1 MIGQKLSRA
10 AACVTAIGWRPDE
23 MTDVLLLSNSRAPGQ
38 GYLEHAR
45 TEIAGLLAGRQR
57 LLFIA
62 FASSEPDRYTQL
74 MREAMAPLR
83 IIVEAAHAMAGGP
96 AGVLDAVAKAE
107 AVFVGGGNSFR
118 LLRRMR
124 AVKRDGEAGGQA
136 RAPGALDVLRGR
148 ALDGMPYIGVSAGS
162 NLACPTIRTT
172 NDMPIVHPGPFE
184 ALGLIPFQ
192 VNPHYPYA
200 EATGTRSGESREQ
213 RLAEFVEENDVPVLG
228 LREGTWLRV
237 TGGRGSLG
245 GVAEARL
252 FRRGAAAAELAA
264 GSDVSWLLDLPAR
277 FDVPA

>member
-1 MIGQKLSRA
+1 
-10 AACVTAIGWRPDE
+10 

-83 IIVEAAHAMAGGP
+83 ITVEAAHAT
-96 AGVLDAVAKAE
+96 AGVVDAVAEAE

-118 LLRRMR
+118 LLRKMR
-124 AVKRDGEAGGQA
+124 AVKGDGEAG
-136 RAPGALDVLRGR
+136 GALDVLRGR

-162 NLACPTIRTT
+162 NLACPSIRTT
-172 NDMPIVHPGPFE
+172 NDMPIVHPGSFE

-200 EATGTRSGESREQ
+200 EAPQTRSGESREQ

-237 TGGRGSLG
+237 TGGRASLG

-252 FRRGAAAAELAA
+252 FRRGVAAAELDA
-264 GSDVSWLLDLPAR
+264 GSDVSWLLDLPVR
-277 FDVPA
+277 FDVPV

>member
-1 MIGQKLSRA
+1 
-10 AACVTAIGWRPDE
+10 

-62 FASSEPDRYTQL
+62 FASSEPDQYARL
-74 MREAMAPLR
+74 MREAMGPLR
-83 IIVEAAHAMAGGP
+83 ISVEAAHAVADVP
-96 AGVLDAVAKAE
+96 DAVAKAE
-107 AVFVGGGNSFR
+107 AVFVGGGNTFR
-118 LLRRMR
+118 LLHRMR
-124 AVKRDGEAGGQA
+124 AA
-136 RAPGALDVLRGR
+136 GALDVLRER

-200 EATGTRSGESREQ
+200 EAPDTRSGETRAE
-213 RLAEFVEENDVPVLG
+213 RLAQFVEENDVPVLG

-237 TGGRGSLG
+237 TGRRASLG
-245 GVAEARL
+245 GVTEARL
-252 FRRGAAAAELAA
+252 FRRGVAAEELGA
-264 GSDVSWLLDLPAR
+264 GSDVSWLLDLPAS
-277 FDVPA
+277 FDTR